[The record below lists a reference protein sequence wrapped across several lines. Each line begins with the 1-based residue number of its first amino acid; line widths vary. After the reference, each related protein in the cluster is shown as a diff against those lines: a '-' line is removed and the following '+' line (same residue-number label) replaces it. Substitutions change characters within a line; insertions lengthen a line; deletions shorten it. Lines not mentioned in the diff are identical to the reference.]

1 MRRATLFA
9 IGASALAAADT
20 VIVKLLAPSI
30 HAFEIAFL
38 RSWFGLLI
46 ALPFLIRGHSTFTSS
61 VLPKH
66 VLRALRF

>member
-1 MRRATLFA
+1 MRQATLLA
-9 IGASALAAADT
+9 VGASALAAADT
-20 VIVKLLAPSI
+20 VIVKLLAAHI
-30 HAFEIAFL
+30 HAFEIALF

-66 VLRALRF
+66 VLRAMRF